1 MGNSW
6 KRAERKIACLLGKW
20 ACGNEDALRRM
31 PLQGRMM
38 EEYLGDI
45 IVNEAAPEDVRKKGA
60 AFLGKFMID
69 VKKRIT
75 KQSSTGWHFEQFLTS
90 PRHQIFAWWRKL
102 EEAARKYQKEPL
114 LIITKGDRNWFILVD
129 QEFFGRIVDRMG
141 KTDMQLYQDV
151 PPTNILINS
160 DPIHLVAMN
169 LFNFLKIPV
178 EVIWP
183 AEDAASGGSNKGQ
196 A

>member
-6 KRAERKIACLLGKW
+6 KVAERKVARLLGKW

-60 AFLGKFMID
+60 AFLSKFMID

-75 KQSSTGWHFEQFLTS
+75 KQSATGWHFEQFLTS
-90 PRHQIFAWWRKL
+90 PKHQIFAWWRKL
-102 EEAARKYQKEPL
+102 EGAAKKYQKMPL
-114 LIITKGDRNWFILVD
+114 LIITKGDRNWFMLISEKLYNSSTWPNRSLVD
-129 QEFFGRIVDRMG
+129 APRSPWPDNQIYVRCGGLALMAF
-141 KTDMQLYQDV
+141 
-151 PPTNILINS
+151 
-160 DPIHLVAMN
+160 N
-169 LFNFLKIPV
+169 LFDFLKMPA
-178 EVIWP
+178 EAIWP
-183 AEDAASGGSNKGQ
+183 AEPAASVESSPEQ

>member
-6 KRAERKIACLLGKW
+6 KVAERKVARLLGKW

-45 IVNEAAPEDVRKKGA
+45 IVNETAPEDVRKKGA
-60 AFLGKFMID
+60 AFLNKFMID

-75 KQSSTGWHFEQFLTS
+75 KQSATGWHFEQFLTS
-90 PRHQIFAWWRKL
+90 PKHQIFAWWRKL
-102 EEAARKYQKEPL
+102 EGAAEKYQKMPL
-114 LIITKGDRNWFILVD
+114 LIITKGDRNWFILVN
-129 QEFFGRIVDRMG
+129 EKLYDRAWARRQCLMPNSIAIKCLEA
-141 KTDMQLYQDV
+141 KTLM
-151 PPTNILINS
+151 
-160 DPIHLVAMN
+160 AMN
-169 LFNFLKIPV
+169 LFDFLKIPV
-178 EVIWP
+178 EAIWP
-183 AEDAASGGSNKGQ
+183 VEPAASAESSKAQ

>member
-6 KRAERKIACLLGKW
+6 KVAERKVARLLGKW
-20 ACGNEDALRRM
+20 ACGSEDALRRM

-60 AFLGKFMID
+60 AFLNKFMID

-75 KQSSTGWHFEQFLTS
+75 KQSATGWHFEQFLTS
-90 PRHQIFAWWRKL
+90 PKHQIFAWWRKL
-102 EEAARKYQKEPL
+102 EGAARKYKKEPL
-114 LIITKGDRNWFILVD
+114 LIITKGDRNWFMLVD
-129 QEFFGRIVDRMG
+129 QKLGIDPRFQCGALR
-141 KTDMQLYQDV
+141 DMWPQNKIQIKCVGLS
-151 PPTNILINS
+151 LW
-160 DPIHLVAMN
+160 AFN
-169 LFNFLKIPV
+169 LFDFLKMPA
-178 EVIWP
+178 EAIWP
-183 AEDAASGGSNKGQ
+183 AEPAVSAGSSPGQ

>member
-6 KRAERKIACLLGKW
+6 KVAERKVARLLGKW

-60 AFLGKFMID
+60 AFLNKFMID

-75 KQSSTGWHFEQFLTS
+75 KQSATGWHFEQFLTS
-90 PRHQIFAWWRKL
+90 PKHQIFAWWRKL
-102 EEAARKYQKEPL
+102 EGAARKYKKEPL
-114 LIITKGDRNWFILVD
+114 LIITKGDRNWFMLVNYELRSTDRGSLVD
-129 QEFFGRIVDRMG
+129 LWPQS
-141 KTDMQLYQDV
+141 K
-151 PPTNILINS
+151 ILIMCGGLS
-160 DPIHLVAMN
+160 LWAFN
-169 LFNFLKIPV
+169 LFDFLKMPV
-178 EVIWP
+178 EAIWP
-183 AEDAASGGSNKGQ
+183 AEPAASVESNKGQ